1 MSIINHLIKFY
12 STIVGEDICKI
23 NNAIS
28 NFIKTSN
35 EKYPELDINQ
45 LKLYTETVF
54 FGSNIQIYQNETD
67 KYCLSEYN
75 FSRIANDMKFNDNDL
90 KLWKHSSNKIEYQL
104 YAFPM
109 TENVAP
115 IEAFGYTKYN
125 ETIDNSNGKIFFDN
139 KCEFFENEFEY
150 YASYQWIDG
159 MVLYIGDENDNMNI
173 VYIIAKDN
181 TILSA
186 FKDDNRVFEEG
197 EFPTLGYIDEETQ
210 HLIIANYGLNSSIVI
225 VKYNP

>member
-67 KYCLSEYN
+67 KYCLCKYN

-109 TENVAP
+109 TESTPP

-125 ETIDNSNGKIFFDN
+125 ETIDNGNGKIFFDN
-139 KCEFFENEFEY
+139 KCEFFEDEFEY

-159 MVLYIGDENDNMNI
+159 MMLYVGDENDDMHI

-210 HLIIANYGLNSSIVI
+210 HLIIANYVLNSSIVI